1 MSERREKENRLKG
14 VVNHSKNENRIRL
27 AHFLAVAVIQSNR
40 SPPSLRI
47 QDEYGSL
54 LTVCFEENTKH
65 MRTFSAFLE
74 TTKVQ
79 ARGEVINVEAH
90 RECME
95 KVPFRSLR
103 EKPVSHC
110 LLPR

>member
-1 MSERREKENRLKG
+1 M
-14 VVNHSKNENRIRL
+14 

-65 MRTFSAFLE
+65 MGNETCFLPFW
-74 TTKVQ
+74 KQ
-79 ARGEVINVEAH
+79 GSGEERYGKIHERKDVG
-90 RECME
+90 
-95 KVPFRSLR
+95 KRSR
-103 EKPVSHC
+103 CEDDIPE
-110 LLPR
+110 RQ